1 MCVRVCV
8 REREGELLR
17 GEGSCACCLRG
28 CSSERDWLREAVL
41 GWREET
47 RRRRSR
53 RGRGV
58 SRWAR
63 SEPLCNL
70 HLCGVTSRSKVFWE
84 RLGQIA
90 IISFLSSASIWCLST
105 PPTHTRN
112 TTNVHTQKYAGKH
125 THTHMRASAHTH
137 THVHAHPNVIHSH
150 VLTHKHV
157 NTNNHNAK
165 EGTNNTHTNIFW
177 LMVARQY
184 APSKVLNWT
193 WYNMKHGVII

>member
-105 PPTHTRN
+105 PPTHTQYHKRA
-112 TTNVHTQKYAGKH
+112 HTKICGQAHAHTYAGERTH
-125 THTHMRASAHTH
+125 THTRACTSKCDTF
-137 THVHAHPNVIHSH
+137 TRID
-150 VLTHKHV
+150 TQ
-157 NTNNHNAK
+157 T
-165 EGTNNTHTNIFW
+165 
-177 LMVARQY
+177 RQY
-184 APSKVLNWT
+184 K
-193 WYNMKHGVII
+193 